1 MLIYIVCGY
10 SRITHDTE
18 LIHAFS
24 NENDAEIYFETL
36 TKNLDCFYWVEEMEL
51 D

>member
-1 MLIYIVCGY
+1 MLVYIVCSY
-10 SRITHDTE
+10 NRITHDTE

-24 NENDAEIYFETL
+24 NEKDSELYFETL
-36 TKNLDCFYWVEEMEL
+36 TKTDDCFYWVEEMEL